1 MEPYSSVKA
10 FGGMVRRYKHQSKTC
25 KAEMQFTV
33 FEPSNAT
40 GATLYFLSGLT
51 CTDENFLLKA
61 GPAAF
66 PAAAELGITLVLPT
80 TSPPALGIKGENDN
94 EDISGKTWDFGTG
107 AGFYLN
113 ATADDWKTNYNM
125 YDYVV
130 EELPEVVAAI
140 LPATA
145 GKKRSVMGH
154 SMGGHGA
161 LVLYLKSGGAFA
173 SCSAFAPICHP
184 TACPWGEKAFKYY
197 LKDGQGGE
205 EWDAT
210 ELLKKHGPAEGQL
223 RERTILIDQGTE
235 DGFLENQLH
244 PHHFAEAAVA
254 TKVPVTLRLQPGYD
268 HSYFFIS
275 TFVGEHVKFHAK
287 FLQ

>member
-1 MEPYSSVKA
+1 
-10 FGGMVRRYKHQSKTC
+10 
-25 KAEMQFTV
+25 MQFTI
-33 FEPSNAT
+33 FEPANAT

-66 PAAAELGITLVLPT
+66 SAAAELGITIVLPT
-80 TSPPALGIKGENDN
+80 TSPPPLGIKGENDN
-94 EDISGKTWDFGTG
+94 DDISGKTWDFGTG

-113 ATADDWKTNYNM
+113 ATADDWKVNYNM

-130 EELPEVVAAI
+130 NELPAIVGEVS
-140 LPATA
+140 PATV
-145 GKKRSVMGH
+145 GKKRSVTGH

-161 LVLYLKSGGAFA
+161 LVVYLKSGVYA

-197 LKDGQGGE
+197 LKDGKGGE

-210 ELLKKHGPAEGQL
+210 ELVKGASARAVVKATP
-223 RERTILIDQGTE
+223 ILIDQGLD
-235 DGFLENQLH
+235 DGFLEGQLH
-244 PHHFAEAAVA
+244 PHHFVAAAVSS
-254 TKVPVTLRLQPGYD
+254 KVPVTLRMQPGYD

-275 TFVGEHVKFHAK
+275 TFIAEHVRFHAQYLK
-287 FLQ
+287 